1 MREWR
6 FRELSSQIN
15 FPARVGPC
23 PSLHYPPSPRKVCL
37 WCITFALLATNGPL
51 PAELKIKGEHYKAAL
66 NEKPTDSPQW
76 FFIRSSIKQFI
87 VWKTRA
93 ILLFTIKIVKIFELH
108 TCKQKCIQVSP
119 RNVICACRRNT
130 L

>member
-1 MREWR
+1 M
-6 FRELSSQIN
+6 
-15 FPARVGPC
+15 
-23 PSLHYPPSPRKVCL
+23 SLTPLPPIPKESVPLVHK
-37 WCITFALLATNGPL
+37 FALLATNGPL

-87 VWKTRA
+87 VSKTRA

-108 TCKQKCIQVSP
+108 TSKSVFKCLQEM
-119 RNVICACRRNT
+119 
-130 L
+130 